1 MLLASGRFVMD
12 IWASLGVSF
21 FGEIAVCVNGPTRSP
36 PLRQCV
42 IWISCSIRCIHMPE
56 SCLHKQRQ
64 RGWNDAW
71 MALPE
76 TDNKKRGPKGKV
88 FYVKSTCKSKQV
100 AAPAP
105 FQHMGKFVRL
115 FWVAVSDRSVPSLG
129 TGGLC
134 PFVLV
139 GVFGSIGSLIRYGSR
154 VRRGTSTLVCMCL
167 SICTSGERCREP
179 RQSQT

>member
-1 MLLASGRFVMD
+1 MCERSHSLSTAPPVRNLDFVFHQMHPYARVMLA
-12 IWASLGVSF
+12 
-21 FGEIAVCVNGPTRSP
+21 
-36 PLRQCV
+36 
-42 IWISCSIRCIHMPE
+42 
-56 SCLHKQRQ
+56 QRQ

-115 FWVAVSDRSVPSLG
+115 FWVAVSDRSDPSFGAGGLSTFVLG
-129 TGGLC
+129 GGRSDPSFGAGGLC
-134 PFVLV
+134 TFVLV
-139 GVFGSIGSLIRYGSR
+139 GGLGSLGSLTRYGDTLSVCFGWRFRIVRIPHSVR
-154 VRRGTSTLVCMCL
+154 VTGS
-167 SICTSGERCREP
+167 
-179 RQSQT
+179 

>member
-1 MLLASGRFVMD
+1 M
-12 IWASLGVSF
+12 
-21 FGEIAVCVNGPTRSP
+21 GEIAVCVNGPTRSP

-88 FYVKSTCKSKQV
+88 FYVKKHMQIKASCRTRSVSTYGEICTFVLGGGLGSLGSLIRCGGTLYV
-100 AAPAP
+100 CVGWRSRIARFP
-105 FQHMGKFVRL
+105 HSVRGDFVRL
-115 FWVAVSDRSVPSLG
+115 FWLAFSDRSDPSFG
-129 TGGLC
+129 TGHG
-134 PFVLV
+134 FVGARPL
-139 GVFGSIGSLIRYGSR
+139 
-154 VRRGTSTLVCMCL
+154 
-167 SICTSGERCREP
+167 
-179 RQSQT
+179 